1 MKTAI
6 PWILLAISAGVN
18 SFFFAGIVFA
28 PPRMVRPP
36 RGPEGRVEMLSRE
49 LGLKPDQKTRFLELE
64 KEFMDKRIAR
74 ENRETAAL
82 DKVITELTKTEPDE
96 AAIKAFL
103 DTDAS
108 DGPKHHLV
116 NHLRSM
122 MTALDA
128 DQRARAADLFRRSLC
143 RGFGPGC
150 GPGQDGGRPPFGP
163 GRGPGHGPG
172 GGRPAGYG
180 PLDRGE

>member
-6 PWILLAISAGVN
+6 PWVLLAISAGVN

-28 PPRMVRPP
+28 PPHSRRPP

-49 LGLKPDQKTRFLELE
+49 LDLKPEQKTRFLTLE
-64 KEFMDKRIAR
+64 KEFMDKRVAR
-74 ENRETAAL
+74 ESREATAL
-82 DKVITELTKTEPDE
+82 EKVITELTKGEPDE
-96 AAIKAFL
+96 AVIKAFL

-116 NHLRSM
+116 NHLRAM
-122 MTALDA
+122 MTSLDA

-143 RGFGPGC
+143 RGSGPGC
-150 GPGQDGGRPPFGP
+150 GPGQDSGGPPFGL
-163 GRGPGHGPG
+163 GRGQGHGG
-172 GGRPAGYG
+172 SRPAGHF
-180 PLDRGE
+180 PQDRGE